1 MCGLMT
7 GSGNG
12 TERIQEQA
20 DHRRDRC
27 IVRGSVIRM
36 SDFEP
41 KIVAFCCNWCSYAGA
56 DGAGVA
62 RLQMPTNFRI
72 IRTMCSA
79 RVDPEFILRSLA
91 KGADGV
97 IVLGCHPADCHYIG
111 GNYRARRRIALLRMV
126 LEQYGFDPKRLKLE
140 WVSASEGEKFQNTIT
155 SFVTTIK
162 ELGPTPFVQEVK

>member
-1 MCGLMT
+1 M
-7 GSGNG
+7 
-12 TERIQEQA
+12 A
-20 DHRRDRC
+20 
-27 IVRGSVIRM
+27 
-36 SDFEP
+36 DFEP
-41 KIVAFCCNWCSYAGA
+41 RIVTFCCNWCSYAGA

-79 RVDPEFILRSLA
+79 RVDPEWVLRAFS

-97 IVLGCHPADCHYIG
+97 MILGCHPGDCHYIG

-140 WVSASEGEKFQNTIT
+140 WVSASEGEKFQKTVNE
-155 SFVTTIK
+155 FVDTIK
-162 ELGPTPFVQEVK
+162 ALGPTPMKKEEN

>member
-1 MCGLMT
+1 
-7 GSGNG
+7 
-12 TERIQEQA
+12 
-20 DHRRDRC
+20 
-27 IVRGSVIRM
+27 M

-79 RVDPEFILRSLA
+79 RVDPEFILRAMA

-97 IVLGCHPADCHYIG
+97 IILGCHPADCHYIG
-111 GNYRARRRIALLRMV
+111 GNYRARRRIALLRLV

-140 WVSASEGEKFQNTIT
+140 WVSASEGEKFQKTLT
-155 SFVTTIK
+155 EFVTTIK
-162 ELGPTPFVQEVK
+162 ELGPTPLKEVL

>member
-1 MCGLMT
+1 
-7 GSGNG
+7 
-12 TERIQEQA
+12 
-20 DHRRDRC
+20 
-27 IVRGSVIRM
+27 M

-79 RVDPEFILRSLA
+79 RVDPEFILRAMA

-97 IVLGCHPADCHYIG
+97 IILGCHPADCHYIG
-111 GNYRARRRIALLRMV
+111 GNYRARRRIALLRLV
-126 LEQYGFDPKRLKLE
+126 LEQYGFDPKRLRLE
-140 WVSASEGEKFQNTIT
+140 WVSASEGEKFQKTLT
-155 SFVTTIK
+155 EFVTTIK
-162 ELGPTPFVQEVK
+162 ELGPTPLKEVL

>member
-1 MCGLMT
+1 MA
-7 GSGNG
+7 
-12 TERIQEQA
+12 E
-20 DHRRDRC
+20 
-27 IVRGSVIRM
+27 
-36 SDFEP
+36 FEP
-41 KIVAFCCNWCSYAGA
+41 KIIAFCCNWCSYAGA

-79 RVDPEFILRSLA
+79 RVDPEHVLRALS

-97 IVLGCHPADCHYIG
+97 IILGCHPADCHYIG

-140 WVSASEGEKFQNTIT
+140 WVSASEGEKFQNTM
-155 SFVTTIK
+155 SGFVKTIK
-162 ELGPTPFVQEVK
+162 ELGPTPMKEVQ